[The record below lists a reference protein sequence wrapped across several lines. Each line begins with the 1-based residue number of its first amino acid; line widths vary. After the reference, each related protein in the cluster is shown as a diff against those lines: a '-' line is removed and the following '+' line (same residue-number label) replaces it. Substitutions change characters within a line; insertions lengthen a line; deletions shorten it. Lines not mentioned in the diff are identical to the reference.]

1 MTAKSY
7 LQQIKRCD
15 IKIDNGVEELTRLNA
30 LATRVTSAM
39 SGEVVSRSRNT
50 DTMGDTVAKII
61 KLQDDIDREVD
72 RYVDLKREAL
82 KLLSQMANPVYYQIL
97 HSRYFLYKTW
107 EQIACDLGFTYQ
119 WVCELHGR
127 ALQEFEIILKNNG
140 KKDGELIEV

>member
-15 IKIDNGVEELTRLNA
+15 IKIDSGVEELERLKA

-50 DTMGDTVAKII
+50 DTLGDTVAKII
-61 KLQDDIDREVD
+61 KLQEDIDREVD

-82 KLLSQMANPVYYQIL
+82 RLLGQLENPLYYQIL

-107 EQIACDLGFTYQ
+107 EQIACDMDFTYQ

-127 ALQEFEIILKNNG
+127 ALQEFG
-140 KKDGELIEV
+140 KLMEQ